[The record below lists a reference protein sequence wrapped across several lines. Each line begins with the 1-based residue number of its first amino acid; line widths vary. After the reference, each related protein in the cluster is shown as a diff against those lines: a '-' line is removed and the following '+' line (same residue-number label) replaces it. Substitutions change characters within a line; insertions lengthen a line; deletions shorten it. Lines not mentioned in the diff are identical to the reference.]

1 MPVIA
6 DGGAAWEGGTMADR
20 HRARTRTITI
30 VAYPDVQALDVVGP
44 HEVFSL
50 ANRFV
55 LDPAAARDDVGPHGR
70 PGRRSVPGAIA
81 TTRPA
86 APYAIEVVAR
96 AEPGRAVGA
105 AATVR
110 ASSGL
115 VLGIDRTISGAAVTP
130 GDRAIDTLMV
140 VGGQGT
146 EQVVRDRDV
155 LSWVAAVAP
164 TCRRVTSVC
173 SGTFVLAAAGLL
185 EGRRVTT
192 HWSECDLLQRL
203 HPGVRVEHDPIFV
216 RDGPIATSAG
226 ITAGMD
232 LALALVEEDL
242 GRDLALA
249 VSRWL
254 VMFVQRPGGQSQF
267 SSQLAAQVADR
278 APLRELQGWIAEH
291 PDADCS
297 VAALASRVAM
307 SPRHFARVFRDEIG
321 VTPASY
327 VESVRVELVRRLL
340 ETTDRSI
347 EQIARDAG
355 FGTVETL
362 QRAFRR
368 AVHITPTEY
377 RRHFTRPPERTGAH
391 HG

>member
-1 MPVIA
+1 MV
-6 DGGAAWEGGTMADR
+6 DR
-20 HRARTRTITI
+20 ARARTRRVTL
-30 VAYPDVQALDVVGP
+30 VVYPDAQSLDVVGP

-50 ANRFV
+50 ANRFT
-55 LDPAAARDDVGPHGR
+55 LDPAAARGDAGPPRGAGHPR
-70 PGRRSVPGAIA
+70 HRVP
-81 TTRPA
+81 PV
-86 APYAIEVVAR
+86 APYELELVAC
-96 AEPGRAVGA
+96 APAGTEPGGPQAIPM
-105 AATVR
+105 
-110 ASSGL
+110 SSGL
-115 VLGIDRTISGAAVTP
+115 TIGVDRTVTP
-130 GDRAIDTLMV
+130 GRLVASDRAIDTLVV

-146 EQVVRDRDV
+146 IDAARDPR
-155 LSWVAAVAP
+155 LLGWVAAVAP
-164 TCRRVTSVC
+164 GCRRVTAVC

-185 EGRRVTT
+185 DGRRVTT

-203 HPGVRVEHDPIFV
+203 YPNLVVEPDPIFV
-216 RDGPIATSAG
+216 RDGHIATSAG

-242 GRDLALA
+242 GREVALA

-278 APLRELQGWIAEH
+278 APLRELQAWIAEN
-291 PDADCS
+291 PDADCC
-297 VAALASRVAM
+297 VAALAERVAM
-307 SPRHFARVFRDEIG
+307 SPRHFARVFRDEVG
-321 VTPASY
+321 VTPAQY
-327 VESVRVELVRRLL
+327 VEDVRVELVRRLL

-347 EQIARDAG
+347 EQLARDAG

-368 AVHITPTEY
+368 AVNITPTEY
-377 RRHFTRPPERTGAH
+377 RRHFRRGPGDRPAAAARRDHAGGRRPATRTGAPT

>member
-1 MPVIA
+1 
-6 DGGAAWEGGTMADR
+6 MANR
-20 HRARTRTITI
+20 HGARTRTISI
-30 VAYPDVQALDVVGP
+30 LAYHEVQSLDVVGP

-50 ANRFV
+50 ANRFA
-55 LDPAAARDDVGPHGR
+55 LDQGSSAPASPV
-70 PGRRSVPGAIA
+70 
-81 TTRPA
+81 
-86 APYAIEVVAR
+86 APYDVEIVAR
-96 AEPGRAVGA
+96 AAPGEPAGRPT
-105 AATVR
+105 TVR

-115 VLGIDRTISGAAVTP
+115 LLGIDRTITGSAVAP
-130 GDRAIDTLMV
+130 RDRAIDTLMV

-155 LSWVAAVAP
+155 LGWVAAVAP

-185 EGRRVTT
+185 DGRRVTT

-203 HPGVRVEHDPIFV
+203 YPRVVVEHDPIFV
-216 RDGPIATSAG
+216 RDGAIATSAG

-278 APLRELQGWIAEH
+278 APLRELQGWIADH

-297 VAALASRVAM
+297 VGALASRVAM
-307 SPRHFARVFRDEIG
+307 SPRHFARVFRAEIG

-327 VESVRVELVRRLL
+327 VEDVRVELVRRLL
-340 ETTDRSI
+340 ETTDRSV

-368 AVHITPTEY
+368 AVSITPTEY
-377 RRHFTRPPERTGAH
+377 RRHFTRPPERTGAVAH
-391 HG
+391 V

>member
-1 MPVIA
+1 M
-6 DGGAAWEGGTMADR
+6 TTR
-20 HRARTRTITI
+20 HRPCTRTITI
-30 VAYPDVQALDVVGP
+30 LAYPDVQALDVVGP

-50 ANRFV
+50 ANRFA
-55 LDPAAARDDVGPHGR
+55 LESESARTGGDE
-70 PGRRSVPGAIA
+70 PGWRASAV
-81 TTRPA
+81 
-86 APYAIEVVAR
+86 APYDIEIVAR
-96 AEPGRAVGA
+96 AEPGSEVGA
-105 AATVR
+105 PATVR
-110 ASSGL
+110 SSSGL
-115 VLGIDRTISGAAVTP
+115 LLGIDRTVSGTA
-130 GDRAIDTLMV
+130 GDDRDQAIDTLMV
-140 VGGQGT
+140 VGGNGT
-146 EQVVRDRDV
+146 AQAATDRDV

-164 TCRRVTSVC
+164 PCRRVTAVC

-185 EGRRVTT
+185 RGRRVTT

-203 HPGVRVEHDPIFV
+203 HPDLIVEPDPIFV

-242 GRDLALA
+242 GRDLALL

-278 APLRELQGWIAEH
+278 SPLRDLQTWILDN

-307 SPRHFARVFRDEIG
+307 SPRHFARVFRADIG
-321 VTPASY
+321 ATPAKY
-327 VESVRVELVRRLL
+327 VEDVRVELVRRLL

-347 EQIARDAG
+347 DQIARDAG
-355 FGTVETL
+355 FGSVETL

-368 AVHITPTEY
+368 ALSTTPTEY
-377 RRHFTRPPERTGAH
+377 RQHFTRTGALAH
-391 HG
+391 A